1 MLDDT
6 NGNIKKTQTSRNSSK
21 TVERIYFLFIRSMQP
36 THEELMSI
44 GFSYTHSDN
53 YGRYYNLDI
62 TDKLYLEYQQ
72 EANKFFLWSDDCGF
86 DMPLRFTSIVDVAI
100 FIESFRRYAT
110 NRKTT
115 CSTQS
120 IISKG
125 YWVIVWKIKTIYWV
139 LSRR

>member
-1 MLDDT
+1 
-6 NGNIKKTQTSRNSSK
+6 
-21 TVERIYFLFIRSMQP
+21 MQP
-36 THEELMSI
+36 THEELISL
-44 GFSYTHSDN
+44 GFTYKESDN

-86 DMPLRFTSIVDVAI
+86 DMPLRFTCFVELAI
-100 FIESFRRYAT
+100 FIESFRQYAT

-139 LSRR
+139 LLRR